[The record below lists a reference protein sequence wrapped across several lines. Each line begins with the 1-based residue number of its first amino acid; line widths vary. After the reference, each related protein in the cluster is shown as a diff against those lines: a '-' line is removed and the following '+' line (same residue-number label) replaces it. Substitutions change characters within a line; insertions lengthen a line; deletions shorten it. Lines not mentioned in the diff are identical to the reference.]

1 MAWSGPI
8 GLAWPQSWPGPNLG
22 YKVGPKQIFG
32 PGFKSWP
39 DLKFGLLNN
48 AWPQHIIFQTDIFS
62 VILIGFID

>member
-1 MAWSGPI
+1 MAWPGPI
-8 GLAWPQSWPGPNLG
+8 GLAWPQSWPVPNLG

-48 AWPQHIIFQTDIFS
+48 A
-62 VILIGFID
+62 